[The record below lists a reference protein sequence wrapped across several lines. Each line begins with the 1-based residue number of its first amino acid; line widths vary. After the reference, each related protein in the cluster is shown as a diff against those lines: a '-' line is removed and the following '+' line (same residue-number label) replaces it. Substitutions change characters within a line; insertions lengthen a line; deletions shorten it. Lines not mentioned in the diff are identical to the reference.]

1 MQFRPEWGWEGGK
14 GWGLFPVGGAGEG
27 LEGSSPAPL
36 DPVTRFVG
44 ELTIDRSLND
54 PLVESIISTRSVTML
69 QSGQGQSVS
78 QYHPVECCC
87 V

>member
-1 MQFRPEWGWEGGK
+1 M
-14 GWGLFPVGGAGEG
+14 FPVGGAGEG
-27 LEGSSPAPL
+27 LDGSSPAPL

-69 QSGQGQSVS
+69 QSGRGQNMS
-78 QYHPVECCC
+78 QHPVECCC